1 MNFDFGGE
9 EKVVSLSPLGSVSKV
24 HKSTRP
30 ESYTKNYKATKQ
42 WWKWEEWS
50 SPKNNTSNSYPTP
63 NGQPKN
69 ICIQVTLYEL
79 SKLNL

>member
-24 HKSTRP
+24 HKSTWP

-42 WWKWEEWS
+42 WWKWEE
-50 SPKNNTSNSYPTP
+50 
-63 NGQPKN
+63 
-69 ICIQVTLYEL
+69 
-79 SKLNL
+79 